1 MANSLGYYVP
11 EFYANEALIQLEK
24 ALGMA
29 NTVYRGYDEEYR
41 TYGRGDKIN
50 IKKPSSFTA
59 QNAPGSAADL
69 DTGSVQLSL
78 DYWKEVRFALTDKEL
93 ALSEKNI
100 IEQHIRPAA
109 YALADFIDAELA
121 KLYKQV
127 PWLYDLNASPGSVVT
142 DITGPR
148 KVLFD
153 NAVPMKDP
161 SMMHFMVD
169 GEMEQNLLGLS
180 AFAQWQG
187 AGAEGVQTQISGAL
201 GQRYGLNFFANQN
214 VQTHTGGTCADAT
227 GAIDNG
233 AGYSKGD
240 TTIHIDGVTDGGD
253 WNIGDTFVIAGNT
266 QRYAV
271 TADVTFTGGEGDVSF
286 TPGLAADVAD
296 DAVVTGTIVASST
309 QNMAYHRNAFA
320 VAFGQLPFELPNE
333 LGAMVS
339 SVTDPVTNLSLR
351 SRLYYDGDNSKVVVV
366 LDTLFALG
374 VLDGNLAVRAYKD

>member
-29 NTVYRGYDEEYR
+29 NTIYMGYDEER
-41 TYGRGDKIN
+41 RVYGRGEKIN

-59 QNAPGSAADL
+59 EDAPGSAQDL
-69 DTGSVQLSL
+69 DTGQVQISL

-109 YALADFIDAELA
+109 YALADFIDSSLCD
-121 KLYKQV
+121 LYKEV
-127 PWLYDLNASPGSVVT
+127 PWLYDLNATPGSVVT

-161 SMMHFMVD
+161 AMMHYMVD
-169 GEMEQNLLGLS
+169 GEMEANLLGLS

-187 AGAEGVQTQISGAL
+187 AGAEGVRTQVSGAL
-201 GQRYGLNFFANQN
+201 GQRYGFNFFANQN
-214 VQTHTGGTCADAT
+214 VKTHTGGTCADAT
-227 GAIDNG
+227 GAIDNV
-233 AGYSKGD
+233 AGYAKGVS
-240 TTIHIDGVTDGGD
+240 TIHIDGVTDGGD

-286 TPGLAADVAD
+286 TPPLAAAVSDGD
-296 DAVVTGTIVASST
+296 VVTGTIVASST
-309 QNMAYHRNAFA
+309 QNLAYHKNAFA
-320 VAFGQLPFELPNE
+320 MAFGQLPFELPNE
-333 LGAMVS
+333 LGARVV
-339 SVTDPVTNLSLR
+339 SVTDPVTNLSIR

-366 LDTLFALG
+366 LDVLFG
-374 VLDGNLAVRAYKD
+374 IKTLDGNLAVRPYKD

>member
-11 EFYANEALIQLEK
+11 EFYAQEALIQLEK

-29 NTVYRGYDEEYR
+29 NTIYRGYDEER
-41 TYGRGDKIN
+41 NVYGKGEKIN

-69 DTGSVQLSL
+69 DTGQVQLSL

-109 YALADFIDAELA
+109 YALADFIDTALCG
-121 KLYKQV
+121 LYVDV

-142 DITGPR
+142 DVTGPR
-148 KVLFD
+148 LVMF
-153 NAVPMKDP
+153 NNSVPLKDP
-161 SMMHFMVD
+161 SMIHYMVD
-169 GEMEQNLLGLS
+169 GTFEAGLLANS
-180 AFAQWQG
+180 AFGQWQG
-187 AGAEGVQTQISGAL
+187 AGAEGVRTQVSGAM
-201 GQRYGLNFFANQN
+201 GQRFGMNFFANQN
-214 VQTHTGGTCADAT
+214 VQTHTGGVCADAV

-233 AGYSKGD
+233 GGYDKGD
-240 TTIHIDGVTDGGD
+240 TTIHIDSVTDGGT
-253 WNIGDTFVIAGNT
+253 WLIGDTFVIAGNS

-271 TADVTFTGGEGDVSF
+271 TANVTFTGGEGDVSF

-296 DAVVTGTIVASST
+296 DVVVTGSIVSSSV
-309 QNMAYHRNAFA
+309 QNLAYHRNAFA
-320 VAFGQLPFELPNE
+320 IAFGQLPFELPNE
-333 LGAMVS
+333 LGARVVS
-339 SVTDPVTNLSLR
+339 VSDPVTNLSLR

-366 LDTLFALG
+366 LDTLFG
-374 VLDGNLAVRAYKD
+374 IKTLDGNLAVRAYDD